1 MLKRLVLLIAVIGT
15 LATPAI
21 AQAQTWQIDTAHSAA
36 HFAVKHN
43 LIAMVRGTFDKVT
56 GTVEFDG
63 KDITKA
69 KINATIDVATIN
81 TRVAARNDHL
91 KTADFFNVA
100 RFPAMTFVSTSI
112 TAAGAGKFK
121 LNGNLTLMGV
131 TKPVSLDMNAPVGPY
146 IDKDGV
152 HHFGA
157 LATGKIKRTDFGMKW
172 ANAITVAGLT
182 GIDISDDVDIT
193 LDVEVLRKP

>member
-15 LATPAI
+15 LATSAM
-21 AQAQTWQIDTAHSAA
+21 AQTWQIDTAHSAA

-81 TRVAARNDHL
+81 TRVIPRNDHL

-100 RFPAMTFVSTSI
+100 KFPAMTFVSTSI
-112 TAAGAGKFK
+112 TPNGAGKFK

-131 TKPVSLDMNAPVGPY
+131 TKPVSLDMNAAVGPF

-172 ANAITVAGLT
+172 ANAVTVAGMA
-182 GIDISDDVDIT
+182 GIDISDEVDIT

>member
-1 MLKRLVLLIAVIGT
+1 MLKRLVLLIAVIGA
-15 LATPAI
+15 LATNAI
-21 AQAQTWQIDTAHSAA
+21 AQTWQIDTAHSAA

-81 TRVAARNDHL
+81 TRVTQRNDHL

-100 RFPAMTFVSTSI
+100 KFPAMTFVSTSI
-112 TAAGAGKFK
+112 TPAGAGKFK

-131 TKPVSLDMNAPVGPY
+131 TKPVSLDMNAPVGPF
-146 IDKDGV
+146 IDPQGA

-157 LATGKIKRTDFGMKW
+157 LAVGKIKRTDFGMKW
-172 ANAITVAGLT
+172 ANAVTVAGMA
-182 GIDISDDVDIT
+182 GIDISDEVDIT
-193 LDVEVLRKP
+193 LDVEILRRP

>member
-1 MLKRLVLLIAVIGT
+1 MLKRLVLLVAVIGA
-15 LATPAI
+15 LATPAM
-21 AQAQTWQIDTAHSAA
+21 AQTWQIDTAHSAA

-81 TRVAARNDHL
+81 TRVTPRNDHL

-100 RFPAMTFVSTSI
+100 KFPAMTFVSTSI
-112 TAAGAGKFK
+112 TPAGAGKFK

-131 TKPVSLDMNAPVGPY
+131 TKPVSLDMNAPVGPF
-146 IDKDGV
+146 IDPQGT

-172 ANAITVAGLT
+172 ANAVTVAGMA
-182 GIDISDDVDIT
+182 GIDISDEVDIT

>member
-1 MLKRLVLLIAVIGT
+1 MVKRLALTIAVT
-15 LATPAI
+15 WMLATPAL
-21 AQAQTWQIDTAHSAA
+21 AQSWQIDTAHSAA

-81 TRVAARNDHL
+81 TRVQQRNDHL

-100 RFPAMTFVSTSI
+100 KFPAMTFSSTSI
-112 TAAGAGKFK
+112 TPAAGGKFK

-131 TKPVSLDMNAPVGPY
+131 TKPVSLEMAAPVGPF
-146 IDKDGV
+146 IDPQGV

-157 LATGKIKRTDFGMKW
+157 LAVGKIKRTDFGMNW
-172 ANAITVAGLT
+172 ANKVTVAALT
-182 GIDISDDVDIT
+182 GIDVSDDVDIT
-193 LDVEVLRKP
+193 LDVEILRRP

>member
-1 MLKRLVLLIAVIGT
+1 MLKRLALTIAVIGM
-15 LATPAI
+15 LAAPAM
-21 AQAQTWQIDTAHSAA
+21 AQTWQIDTAHSAA

-69 KINATIDVATIN
+69 KINATIDVATVN
-81 TRVAARNDHL
+81 TRVPARNEHL
-91 KTADFFNVA
+91 KTPDFFNVMK
-100 RFPAMTFVSTSI
+100 FPSMTFVSTSI
-112 TAAGAGKFK
+112 TPAAGGKFK

-131 TKPVSLDMNAPVGPY
+131 TKPVTLDMDAPVGPF
-146 IDKDGV
+146 IDPKGE

-157 LATGKIKRTDFGMKW
+157 LAVGKIKRTDFGMNW
-172 ANAITVAGLT
+172 ANKVTVAALT
-182 GIDISDDVDIT
+182 GIDISDEVDIT
-193 LDVEVLRKP
+193 LDVEILRRP